1 MLYTYATDVSLLK
14 NEETLMIDVT
24 RKCYSQCSESLI
36 LADGITLTVLFMIEV
51 HHAALLYA

>member
-36 LADGITLTVLFMIEV
+36 LADGITLTVLFI
-51 HHAALLYA
+51 